1 MITVPFQHVYDSL
14 RGAVADEQALTTMEA
29 TNKTA

>member
-1 MITVPFQHVYDSL
+1 MITPFQQVMVSL
-14 RGAVADEQALTTMEA
+14 RGAVADEQALTTTEA

>member
-1 MITVPFQHVYDSL
+1 MVPLGQVYVSF
-14 RGAVADEQALTTMEA
+14 RGAVADEQALTTREA